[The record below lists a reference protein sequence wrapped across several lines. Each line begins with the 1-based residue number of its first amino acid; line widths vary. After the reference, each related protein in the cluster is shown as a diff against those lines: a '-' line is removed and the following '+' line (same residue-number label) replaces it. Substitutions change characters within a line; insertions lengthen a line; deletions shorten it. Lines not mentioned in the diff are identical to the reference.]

1 MTTVI
6 CPRWPEQSQGFIL
19 FQCETAFND
28 AQLGFHFRFWNIP
41 HAVYAAASWTYGLGD
56 GSGSGGERKAAP
68 DEFQFNS
75 TSGHSKS
82 SSTDTTGTCWEVV
95 QLHFPTFLTHW
106 HQRPLKAHQELA
118 HKHWKETAL
127 STCTT
132 HLAPHFS
139 SLPLYFISLWSTKLA

>member
-75 TSGHSKS
+75 TSGHRHYRNLLRSGPVAFPHLPNTLTPATPQSTSGAGTQTLKRNS
-82 SSTDTTGTCWEVV
+82 SVY
-95 QLHFPTFLTHW
+95 LHHT
-106 HQRPLKAHQELA
+106 
-118 HKHWKETAL
+118 L
-127 STCTT
+127 SPSLLQSATLL
-132 HLAPHFS
+132 HLS
-139 SLPLYFISLWSTKLA
+139 VKY